1 MSGHPGIGPTSDHQ
15 YRTRCPDLRPP
26 RRHRCPYG
34 LTRLWA
40 GNRSLPDRLLASQRI
55 SLRSI
60 HFASM
65 DKGLVA
71 TSPSSDGVKSI
82 SQMLPDAFEGST
94 NLSETVSRLHGRRS
108 PKRPGNHQGARQQD
122 RRLAANHRCCASW
135 DLHAAAAH
143 YCSVSV
149 HCIDVADVHKLSC
162 GFIYVNFPQVCHA
175 PRSGGRVFI
184 KTFASS
190 DCRDSAS
197 AAAHSAGHSSS
208 CPSPRTGGDQG

>member
-82 SQMLPDAFEGST
+82 LQLLPDAFEGST
-94 NLSETVSRLHGRRS
+94 DLSETVSRLVSDLRS
-108 PKRPGNHQGARQQD
+108 A
-122 RRLAANHRCCASW
+122 LAIIKEHNSRID
-135 DLHAAAAH
+135 DLQRIIAAAPPGTSTPLQRTTAASPSTASTLLMSTSPAVDSSTGLFGLAH
-143 YCSVSV
+143 TPPRER
-149 HCIDVADVHKLSC
+149 AL
-162 GFIYVNFPQVCHA
+162 PA
-175 PRSGGRVFI
+175 PLLEG
-184 KTFASS
+184 
-190 DCRDSAS
+190 
-197 AAAHSAGHSSS
+197 
-208 CPSPRTGGDQG
+208 